1 MLEFLLA
8 LLTTATVG
16 ALLVPLLRTT
26 ARRTE
31 RLDSALAIYR
41 DQLAEIERTRA
52 DGTVSE
58 ADAAAARIEVE
69 RRILNAANAS
79 DAAVPR
85 DSSALHRF
93 LPPALALLIPLLAL
107 GVYLNVGRPGLPA
120 APFASRPADQHPNP
134 NEPITAERMLA
145 EARARLAENPDDPE
159 ALAELGEALVLEA
172 DGTVTP
178 AAVEALTRAL
188 AQRPDNPRAAY
199 YLGLHEAQSGD
210 SKAAVARWQALEA
223 KSPPDAP
230 WLSMLRAEIARVAR
244 AAGMPVPTRDQVEAM
259 QSLDP
264 AQRQEAIRGM
274 VEGLDARLKENPG
287 DRAGWLRLANAR
299 RVLGENDKAAEA
311 YAKAD
316 ALTPLDTQTL
326 TDWAEAHVRQLK
338 PGEAPPP
345 AAVAVL
351 ERLEKAEPRNALALF
366 YLGAAAF
373 ASGDKPA
380 ALRRWNT
387 LLALLPADA
396 PIRSLLEE
404 RIKAAEGK

>member
-1 MLEFLLA
+1 M
-8 LLTTATVG
+8 
-16 ALLVPLLRTT
+16 PLLRTT
-26 ARRTE
+26 EKRTE

-69 RRILNAANAS
+69 RRILSAANAS
-79 DAAVPR
+79 DAAAPR
-85 DSSALHRF
+85 DSATLHRF

-120 APFASRPADQHPNP
+120 APFATRPALDHPNP

-145 EARARLAENPDDPE
+145 EARARLAENPEDPE

-188 AQRPDNPRAAY
+188 ALRPDNPRAAY

-230 WLSMLRAEIARVAR
+230 WLSMLRAEIARVSR

-274 VEGLDARLKENPG
+274 VEGLDARLKESPG

-299 RVLGENDKAAEA
+299 RVLGENDKAADA
-311 YAKAD
+311 YARAD
-316 ALTPLDTQTL
+316 ALGPLDTRTL

-373 ASGDKPA
+373 ASGDKPG

-396 PIRSLLEE
+396 PIRGLLEE
-404 RIKAAEGK
+404 RIKAAQ

>member
-8 LLTTATVG
+8 LLTTVTVG

-69 RRILNAANAS
+69 RRILTAANAS
-79 DAAVPR
+79 DAAAPR
-85 DSSALHRF
+85 DSATLHRF

-120 APFASRPADQHPNP
+120 APFASRPAGEHPNP
-134 NEPITAERMLA
+134 NQPITAERMLA

-188 AQRPDNPRAAY
+188 ARRPDNPRAAY
-199 YLGLHEAQSGD
+199 YLGLHEAQSGE

-223 KSPPDAP
+223 ASPPDAP
-230 WLSMLRAEIARVAR
+230 WLPMLRAEIARVSR

-259 QSLDP
+259 QNLDP

-274 VEGLDARLKENPG
+274 VEGLDTRLKENPG

-299 RVLGENDKAAEA
+299 RVLGENGKAADA

-316 ALTPLDTQTL
+316 ALGPLDTRTL

-338 PGEAPPP
+338 PGEVPPP

-373 ASGDKPA
+373 AAGDKQG

-396 PIRSLLEE
+396 PIRGLLEE

>member
-26 ARRTE
+26 EKRTE

-69 RRILNAANAS
+69 RRILSAANAS
-79 DAAVPR
+79 DAAAPR
-85 DSSALHRF
+85 DSATLHRF

-120 APFASRPADQHPNP
+120 APFATRPALDHPNP

-145 EARARLAENPDDPE
+145 EARARLAENPEDPE

-188 AQRPDNPRAAY
+188 ALRPDNPRAAY

-230 WLSMLRAEIARVAR
+230 WLSMLRAEIARVSR

-274 VEGLDARLKENPG
+274 VEGLDARLKESPG

-299 RVLGENDKAAEA
+299 RVLGENDKAADA
-311 YAKAD
+311 YARAD
-316 ALTPLDTQTL
+316 ALGPLDTRTL

-373 ASGDKPA
+373 ASGDKPG

-396 PIRSLLEE
+396 PIRGLLEE
-404 RIKAAEGK
+404 RIKAAQ

>member
-69 RRILNAANAS
+69 RRILTAANAS
-79 DAAVPR
+79 DAAAPR
-85 DSSALHRF
+85 DSATLHRF
-93 LPPALALLIPLLAL
+93 LPPALALVIPLLAL

-120 APFASRPADQHPNP
+120 APFASRPAGEHPNSNQP
-134 NEPITAERMLA
+134 MTAERMLA

-188 AQRPDNPRAAY
+188 AKRPDNPRAAY

-223 KSPPDAP
+223 ASPPDAP
-230 WLSMLRAEIARVAR
+230 WLPMLRAEIARVSR

-259 QSLDP
+259 QNLDP

-274 VEGLDARLKENPG
+274 VEGLDTRLKENPG

-299 RVLGENDKAAEA
+299 RVLGENDKAADA

-316 ALTPLDTQTL
+316 ALGPLDTRTL

-338 PGEAPPP
+338 PGEVPPP

-373 ASGDKPA
+373 AAGDKPA

-396 PIRSLLEE
+396 PIRGLLEE
-404 RIKAAEGK
+404 RIKAAQ

>member
-26 ARRTE
+26 EKRTE

-69 RRILNAANAS
+69 RRILSAANAC
-79 DAAVPR
+79 DAAAPR
-85 DSSALHRF
+85 DSATLHRF

-120 APFASRPADQHPNP
+120 APFATRPALDHPNP

-145 EARARLAENPDDPE
+145 EARARLAENPEDPE

-178 AAVEALTRAL
+178 AAVAALTRAL
-188 AQRPDNPRAAY
+188 ALRPDNPRAAY

-230 WLSMLRAEIARVAR
+230 WLPMLRAEIARVSR

-274 VEGLDARLKENPG
+274 VEGLDARLKESPG

-299 RVLGENDKAAEA
+299 RVLGENDKAADA
-311 YAKAD
+311 YARAD
-316 ALTPLDTQTL
+316 ALGPLDTRTL

-373 ASGDKPA
+373 ASGDKPG

-396 PIRSLLEE
+396 PIRGLLEE
-404 RIKAAEGK
+404 RIKAAQ

>member
-69 RRILNAANAS
+69 RRILSAANAS
-79 DAAVPR
+79 DAAAPR
-85 DSSALHRF
+85 DSATLHRF

-120 APFASRPADQHPNP
+120 APFASRPAGEHPNP
-134 NEPITAERMLA
+134 NQPITAERMLA

-188 AQRPDNPRAAY
+188 AKRPDNPRAAY
-199 YLGLHEAQSGD
+199 YLGLHEAQSGE

-223 KSPPDAP
+223 ASPPDAP
-230 WLSMLRAEIARVAR
+230 WLPMLRAEIARVSR
-244 AAGMPVPTRDQVEAM
+244 AAGMPVPSRDQVEAM
-259 QSLDP
+259 QNLDP

-274 VEGLDARLKENPG
+274 VEGLDTRLKENPG

-299 RVLGENDKAAEA
+299 RVLGENDKAADA

-316 ALTPLDTQTL
+316 ALGPLDTRTL

-338 PGEAPPP
+338 PGEVPPP

-366 YLGAAAF
+366 YLGAASLA
-373 ASGDKPA
+373 AGDKPA

-396 PIRSLLEE
+396 PIRGLLEE
-404 RIKAAEGK
+404 RIKAAQ

>member
-26 ARRTE
+26 EKRTE

-69 RRILNAANAS
+69 RRILSAANAS
-79 DAAVPR
+79 DAAAPR
-85 DSSALHRF
+85 DSATLHRF

-120 APFASRPADQHPNP
+120 APFATRPALDHPNP

-145 EARARLAENPDDPE
+145 EARARLAENPEDPE

-178 AAVEALTRAL
+178 AAVEALTRSLAL
-188 AQRPDNPRAAY
+188 RPDNPRAAY

-223 KSPPDAP
+223 NSPPDAP
-230 WLSMLRAEIARVAR
+230 WLPMLRAEIARVSR

-259 QSLDP
+259 QGLDP

-274 VEGLDARLKENPG
+274 VEGLDARLKESPG

-299 RVLGENDKAAEA
+299 RVLGENDKAADA
-311 YAKAD
+311 YARAD
-316 ALTPLDTQTL
+316 ALGPLDTRTL
-326 TDWAEAHVRQLK
+326 TDWAEAHVRQLQ
-338 PGEAPPP
+338 PGEPPPP

-366 YLGAAAF
+366 YLGIAAF
-373 ASGDKPA
+373 ASGDKPG

-396 PIRSLLEE
+396 PIRGLLEE
-404 RIKAAEGK
+404 RIKAAQ